1 MGIFNAIKLPEYC
14 KNNFNNSIGNV
25 ETINL
30 VIDCIKLK
38 KNFFVPKSKSFVGF
52 YENHKDFG
60 KVYKF
65 K

>member
-14 KNNFNNSIGNV
+14 KNNFTNSIGNV

-38 KNFFVPKSKSFVGF
+38 KYISVPNSKSFVGF